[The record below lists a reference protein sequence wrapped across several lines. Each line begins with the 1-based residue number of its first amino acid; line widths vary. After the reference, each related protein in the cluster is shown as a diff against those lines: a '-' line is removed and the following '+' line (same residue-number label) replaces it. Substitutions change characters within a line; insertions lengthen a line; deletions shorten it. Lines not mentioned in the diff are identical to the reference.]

1 MNTKKSTERKTDLFW
16 IILSIVSLGTGLF
29 IYQAGKAYSLSLM
42 FALTALILGIEKH
55 LTPRLF
61 NLLRI
66 ACTLGFLF
74 LIAKE
79 ALN

>member
-1 MNTKKSTERKTDLFW
+1 MNTEKSTEKKTDLFW
-16 IILSIVSLGTGLF
+16 IMLSIVSLGTGLF

-42 FALTALILGIEKH
+42 LAFTALILGIRKH
-55 LTPRLF
+55 LTPFLF

-66 ACTLGFLF
+66 VCILGFLF